1 LEINAMLASAQPLS
15 PVSILRAYDH
25 VSLLDLGAA
34 PALNDFGVAQTIG
47 KEVLD
52 MRRARGERP
61 VGYKIGFT
69 NRGIWPL
76 YGVSQPIWAPVFDTT
91 VTHLPGQH
99 AQIGLS
105 RFVAPRLEPE
115 IVIGLHSTPKDDSIE
130 AIQESI
136 DWVAHGFELVQS
148 HFPDWK
154 FTAAQAQAC
163 QGLHGALLVGPK
175 TYIKPGSVGLAQTLS
190 AARVALCLA
199 NTAPA
204 VQDAAGAP
212 ASFAGE
218 QLIEEGVGANV
229 LDGPIQALS
238 FLVRGLANEGRA
250 LQPGDLVTTG
260 TLTDA
265 KAMKFG
271 QSWRTYWL
279 AEPLALEAGG
289 HRRALASR
297 LALARHKAS
306 FLSELVLDVV

>member
-1 LEINAMLASAQPLS
+1 
-15 PVSILRAYDH
+15 VSILKAYDQAR
-25 VSLLDLGAA
+25 LLDVGGAK
-34 PALNDFGVAQTIG
+34 ALDDFTVAQTIG
-47 KEVLD
+47 DDVLA

-76 YGVSQPIWAPVFDTT
+76 YGVSQPIWAPVYDTT
-91 VTHLPGQH
+91 VTHLPGRH
-99 AQIGLS
+99 AHIGLS

-115 IVIGLHSTPKDDSIE
+115 IVIGLNAAPSNDSIE
-130 AIQESI
+130 AIQAAI
-136 DWVAHGFELVQS
+136 DWVAHGFEIVQS

-154 FTAAQAQAC
+154 FTAAQAQAA

-190 AARVALCLA
+190 AVHVALCLA
-199 NTAPA
+199 TT
-204 VQDAAGAP
+204 VAGQGAL
-212 ASFAGE
+212 GGEQGVTEE
-218 QLIEEGVGANV
+218 QLIEEGLGANV
-229 LDGPIQALS
+229 LDGPLQALAY
-238 FLVRGLANEGRA
+238 LVRGLAKDGRT
-250 LQPGDLVTTG
+250 LQAGDLITTG

-265 KAMKFG
+265 KVMQIG

-289 HRRALASR
+289 HRRALAAR